1 VSGDGE
7 LFPVTP
13 GSGRDGPAATGYQ
26 PLAVRM
32 RPRTLDAVRGQE
44 HLTGPKALLPRLIA
58 SGQFGSLLFHG
69 PPGCGKTTLAE
80 VIAHHSQAQLFRL
93 NAVAS
98 NVAELRDCL
107 QTARKLSGPTPI
119 LFIDEI
125 HRFNRAQQDLLLPD
139 VEQGHIRL
147 IGATTHNPGFS
158 IIKPLISR
166 SHLFR
171 LQPLAPAIIADA
183 LQAALDDASHGLGSH
198 RCQMPTEGLKFLA
211 RLCEGDLR
219 WAYNALET
227 LVLSHPVGTAIELEA
242 VEEFARER
250 QIRYDANDDEH
261 YDTIS
266 AFIKSIRG
274 GDPDAALYWM
284 AKMLVGGED
293 PRFIARRLLILASED
308 IGLADSRA
316 LPVAMAAFQACEV
329 IGLPECELH
338 LAHVTLFLATCP
350 KSNSATLALAAAK
363 RSIAAKGTQAVPVWL
378 RDKSG
383 ASSRKDG
390 HGKDYRYSHDYP
402 EAISGQD
409 YLLSPETLYQPKA
422 TGSEAAIAERLQR
435 WRELKQTAARG

>member
-1 VSGDGE
+1 MSGSDE
-7 LFPVTP
+7 LFPVNP
-13 GSGRDGPAATGYQ
+13 ERPEEKSSGLSYQ

-32 RPRTLDAVRGQE
+32 RPHTLDGVRGQE
-44 HLTGPKALLPRLIA
+44 HLTGPRALLPRLIA

-80 VIAHHSQAQLFRL
+80 VIAHQSKAQLFRL

-171 LQPLAPAIIADA
+171 LKPLAPEIIAET
-183 LQAALDDASHGLGSH
+183 LQAALDDTPRGLGAH
-198 RCQMPTEGLKFLA
+198 QCTVPAEGLAFLA

-227 LVLSHPVGTAIELEA
+227 LVLSHPIGTAIDLAA

-274 GDPDAALYWM
+274 GDPDASLYWL

-316 LPVAMAAFQACEV
+316 LPVAMAGFQACEV

-338 LAHVTLFLATCP
+338 LAHVTVFLATCP
-350 KSNSATLALAAAK
+350 KSNSAYLGLQAAK
-363 RSIAAKGTQAVPVWL
+363 ASIRERGAQAVPVWL

-383 ASSRKDG
+383 ATSRKDG
-390 HGKDYRYSHDYP
+390 HGQGYRYSHEYP
-402 EAISGQD
+402 EAISGQT
-409 YLLSPETLYQPKA
+409 YLLTPETFYQPKDV
-422 TGSEAAIAERLQR
+422 GSEAAIGERLKR
-435 WRELKQTAARG
+435 WRELSRNLG